1 MSRVVGNA
9 GTTTVTERSG
19 ERMEAVGRI
28 AEHGQALV
36 DYAAAVAV
44 IAMVAVVALLAFG
57 GQTSRVLS
65 TVSGAV

>member
-1 MSRVVGNA
+1 
-9 GTTTVTERSG
+9 
-19 ERMEAVGRI
+19 MEAVGRI

-57 GQTSRVLS
+57 GQTSKVLS